1 MRTGGRLLNN
11 STLALSRCPP
21 RRTLSTLIK
30 NAARRT
36 QLAPRVASLRLSP
49 RPAGVSVDKH
59 CEKAKDTGRPRIR
72 YQSLARLPTPCPSP
86 PADTSPFPYEKGDE
100 YSCPR
105 AAVVPSDVGV
115 VINWQAWARRDTEGS
130 ASSPIF
136 PPSNL
141 HTFDATGVERW
152 LKKVMCKFNLLFFLL
167 DIPWKRRN
175 YSSPFH
181 FSYSTDILRYLARK
195 LRAWTIWRRATGGAV
210 RQLIRVTLE
219 AEGGEGGRCVRSH
232 IRDPARREPRVD

>member
-1 MRTGGRLLNN
+1 MPRFRLEREKGRSRRSANRETERRNFIISMRTGGRLLNN

-105 AAVVPSDVGV
+105 AAVVPSDVSGD
-115 VINWQAWARRDTEGS
+115 QLTSLSTPRYRRIGLLPD
-130 ASSPIF
+130 F
-136 PPSNL
+136 PSFQFAYVRC
-141 HTFDATGVERW
+141 HRRGTVR
-152 LKKVMCKFNLLFFLL
+152 LK
-167 DIPWKRRN
+167 R
-175 YSSPFH
+175 
-181 FSYSTDILRYLARK
+181 
-195 LRAWTIWRRATGGAV
+195 
-210 RQLIRVTLE
+210 
-219 AEGGEGGRCVRSH
+219 
-232 IRDPARREPRVD
+232 